1 VNRRSLALSLVVA
14 FALVGPARAGPKGEV
29 VVGFRADAPPFSA
42 AEGEGFTGYLAA
54 LCEEG
59 VARAGYAVAE
69 RRPLTALDRLDTEA
83 GGGTSV
89 DLVCD
94 PTTLTQERA
103 RRFDFS
109 PILFIANSTFL
120 LRQQLHFLTEAEVDA
135 AEDCRTRRD
144 VEPGLALVA
153 VGMVGN
159 TTSRAAF
166 DLAISTGALAETPEF
181 GFCVVAFSS
190 HADGLAEA
198 CEGFVSV
205 YFGDLDI
212 VRAQLEG
219 VKSCAAVPHRS
230 FLAYEPYALSI
241 TSSNPD
247 FRRSFVSAVLGMFAD
262 GTTREMYREAFGNSP
277 MSPSLEMLFRINAVP
292 LGISDQE

>member
-1 VNRRSLALSLVVA
+1 MTRHGLALWLAVA
-14 FALVGPARAGPKGEV
+14 FALVDPARAGPTGAV
-29 VVGFRADAPPFSA
+29 VVGFRADAPPFSV
-42 AEGEGFTGYLAA
+42 AEGPGFTGYLAA

-69 RRPLTALDRLDTEA
+69 RRALTALDRLDAEA
-83 GGGTSV
+83 GGGTAV

-109 PILFIANSTFL
+109 PIVFIANSTFL
-120 LRQQLHFLTEAEVDA
+120 VRQRLHFLTEAEVDIAGDCRNRRA
-135 AEDCRTRRD
+135 AE
-144 VEPGLALVA
+144 PGRALVA

-159 TTSRAAF
+159 TTSQATF
-166 DLAISTGALAETPEF
+166 DLALASGALTETPEF

-190 HADGLAEA
+190 HAEGLAEA
-198 CEGFVSV
+198 CKGFVSV

-212 VRAQLEG
+212 LRALLADREE
-219 VKSCAAVPHRS
+219 CAAVPHRS
-230 FLAYEPYALSI
+230 FLAYEPYALAI
-241 TSSNPD
+241 TSADPH
-247 FRRSFVSAVLGMFAD
+247 FRRSFVAAVLGMFAD
-262 GTTREMYREAFGNSP
+262 GRAWEIYSDAFGDSP

-292 LGISDQE
+292 LGARD